1 MVGKMTLEEKV
12 GQLFIV
18 RTKNLGC
25 DTSVEPNFAQTYKN
39 YPLGGII
46 LFADNIIDPG
56 QLNKFINDFNDCSE
70 IPMFISVDEEGGRVA
85 RLGKNPAFNLKTYEN
100 AQSVGSSN
108 NKKDAYNMGSTIGAY
123 LKKYGFNMDFAPCA
137 DIFTNPDNTVIG
149 DRAFSTNA
157 KSASKLA
164 SAMADGLKEQNI
176 IPVFKHFPGHGDT
189 AEDSHKGIA
198 VSYKTYNQMKKC
210 EWLPY
215 KNLSEIDCVMV
226 GHIAIPK
233 ITNNLV
239 PASLSKEIV
248 TDILRDDLKFDGL
261 VITDSLEM
269 GAVVNDY
276 SAEEACVLAIQAG
289 CDILLDVKDFKS
301 CFDAVK
307 KAVENGEIS
316 QERLDESVKRIL
328 FFKKSY
334 GIIK

>member
-1 MVGKMTLEEKV
+1 
-12 GQLFIV
+12 
-18 RTKNLGC
+18 
-25 DTSVEPNFAQTYKN
+25 
-39 YPLGGII
+39 
-46 LFADNIIDPG
+46 
-56 QLNKFINDFNDCSE
+56 
-70 IPMFISVDEEGGRVA
+70 
-85 RLGKNPAFNLKTYEN
+85 
-100 AQSVGSSN
+100 
-108 NKKDAYNMGSTIGAY
+108 MGSTIGAY
-123 LKKYGFNMDFAPCA
+123 LKKYGFNMVFAPCA

-189 AEDSHKGIA
+189 EEDSHKSIA
-198 VSYKTYNQMKKC
+198 VSYKTYKQMKKC

-215 KNLSEIDCVMV
+215 KNLSENDCVMV
-226 GHIAIPK
+226 GHIATPK

-248 TDILRDDLKFDGL
+248 TDILRNDLKFNGL

-301 CFDAVK
+301 CFDSVK
-307 KAVENGEIS
+307 NAVEKGEIS